1 VHVLAPGCVTLNT
14 WPAMLTSP
22 LRCVEAVLAATD
34 IETVPLPLPF
44 APPVTVIH
52 AAPLDAVQAHPLAAV
67 TPALVVA
74 PAAGAVNESG
84 DTV

>member
-1 VHVLAPGCVTLNT
+1 VTLNT
-14 WPAMLTSP
+14 WPAMVTSP
-22 LRCVEAVLAATD
+22 LRWVEAVLAATD
-34 IETVPLPLPF
+34 IETVPGPLPL

-52 AAPLDAVQAHPLAAV
+52 AALLVAVQAHPVAPV
-67 TPALVVA
+67 TDALVVP